1 MSKPLIFDIKRYS
14 INDGPGVRVTLFFKG
29 CPLLCKWCHNPES
42 QKFENEKLFFKN
54 KCIGCFTCI
63 DNCPENALTSH
74 NEYGIITDLSKCTLC
89 GKCAEVC
96 PTTAMQLAGKKFD
109 IEEVKSVLEKEI
121 DLMKSSGG
129 GVTFS
134 GGEPLMF
141 ADELIEVAK
150 FCKKLGIHCAVD
162 TSGFVRTDIIEKII
176 PFTGLFLY
184 DLKLM
189 DSSKH
194 KEFTGA
200 GNELILENL
209 KKIAASDI
217 PYHIRI
223 PLIEGVNTDE
233 ENISR
238 SIDFILDL
246 PKKPELTGLLPYH
259 NIATIKYERL
269 GKVYY
274 NADMKEPSV
283 AALDRIIAQFKAAGL
298 QVRIGG

>member
-29 CPLLCKWCHNPES
+29 CPLSCKWCHNPES

-74 NEYGIITDLSKCTLC
+74 PQHGIITERSKCTLC

-96 PTTAMQLAGKKFD
+96 PTTAMQLAGRMFD
-109 IEEVKSVLEKEI
+109 IEEVKTVLEKEL

-134 GGEPLMF
+134 GGEPLLF

-162 TSGFVRTDIIEKII
+162 TSGFVRSESIEKVI
-176 PFTGLFLY
+176 PFTDLFLY

-209 KKIAASDI
+209 KKIAASNI

-223 PLIEGVNTDE
+223 PLIKGVNTDE
-233 ENISR
+233 ENISQT
-238 SIDFILDL
+238 IDFIQGL
-246 PKKPELTGLLPYH
+246 PKKPELIGLLPYH
-259 NIATIKYERL
+259 DIATVKYERL
-269 GKVYY
+269 GKVYD
-274 NADMKEPSV
+274 NADMKEPLV
-283 AALDRIIAQFKAAGL
+283 DKLDKIITQFKAAGL

>member
-29 CPLLCKWCHNPES
+29 CPLSCKWCHNPES

-63 DNCPENALTSH
+63 DNCPQNALTSH
-74 NEYGIITDLSKCTLC
+74 PQQGIFTDMSKCTLC

-96 PTTAMQLAGKKFD
+96 PTTAMQLAGRMFD
-109 IEEVKSVLEKEI
+109 IEEVKTVLEKEI

-129 GVTFS
+129 GITFS

-150 FCKKLGIHCAVD
+150 FCKKLGIHCAID
-162 TSGFVRTDIIEKII
+162 TSGFVRSEIIEKVI
-176 PFTGLFLY
+176 PFTDLFLY

-200 GNELILENL
+200 GNELILKNL
-209 KKIAASDI
+209 QYIAASEV
-217 PYHIRI
+217 PYQIRI
-223 PLIEGVNTDE
+223 PLIEGVNTDD
-233 ENISR
+233 ENIGQ
-238 SIDFILDL
+238 SIAFILGL
-246 PKKPELTGLLPYH
+246 PKKPELIGLLPYH
-259 NIATIKYERL
+259 DIATVKYERL
-269 GKVYY
+269 GKEF
-274 NADMKEPSV
+274 DDSGLTESGGEK
-283 AALDRIIAQFKAAGL
+283 LQRIIELFNDAGL
-298 QVRIGG
+298 KVRIGG